1 MYITMRRDTPAP
13 GRRALAAVPAN
24 VIALGAV
31 SLVTDVSS
39 EMVTAVLPLYL
50 ALTLGLTPLQLGFV
64 DGLSFGVTALLRPAG
79 GRLADRWR
87 HKPVA
92 AAGYALSALAKVGV
106 LAAGAA
112 LGPLAAAIVADR
124 TGKGL
129 RTAPRDALISLSAP
143 AGREGLAFGVHR
155 AMDTVGAFLGPL
167 AAFAVL
173 AATGGVYRS
182 VFAVSFCVAA
192 FGLVLLVL
200 YVRDR
205 PGPAPAAPPVAAVL
219 RDPSLRR
226 LSAVAAGLGLFTLSD
241 FFVYLLLQHSG
252 AVPLR
257 WFPLLP
263 LGTAGVYLLLAVPL
277 GRLADRV
284 GRVRVLLGGHLA
296 LVAAMLLLAG
306 TPTGAPLLA
315 AVLLLHGLFY
325 AATDGVL
332 MALAGPLLPDAS
344 RATGLAVVQTA
355 QAAARFAS
363 SLAAGALWA
372 AWGAPTALLVLAAGL
387 LAAVAAAARGLR

>member
-1 MYITMRRDTPAP
+1 MYITLRRDTPAP
-13 GRRALAAVPAN
+13 GRRALSAVPAN

-64 DGLSFGVTALLRPAG
+64 DALSFGATALLRPAG
-79 GRLADRWR
+79 ARVADRWR

-92 AAGYALSALAKVGV
+92 AAGYALSALAKLGV

-129 RTAPRDALISLSAP
+129 RTAPRDALIAASAP
-143 AGREGLAFGVHR
+143 AGGEGLAFGVHR
-155 AMDTVGAFLGPL
+155 AMDTVGALLGPL

-173 AATGGVYRS
+173 AATGGTYRA
-182 VFAVSFCVAA
+182 VFVVSFCVAA
-192 FGLVLLVL
+192 FGVVLLAL

-205 PGPAPAAPPVAAVL
+205 PGPTPPAPPLRTVL
-219 RDPSLRR
+219 RDRR
-226 LSAVAAGLGLFTLSD
+226 LWRMCAVAAGLGAFTMSD
-241 FFVYLLLQHSG
+241 FFVYLLLQRSG

-257 WFPLLP
+257 YFPLLP
-263 LGTAGVYLLLAVPL
+263 LGTAAVYLLLAVPL

-284 GRVRVLLGGHLA
+284 GRARVLLGGHLA
-296 LVAAMLLLAG
+296 LVAATLLLAG
-306 TPTGAPLLA
+306 TPAAAPMVVG
-315 AVLLLHGLFY
+315 VLLLHGLFY
-325 AATDGVL
+325 ASTDGVL
-332 MALAGPLLPDAS
+332 MALAGPLLRDSS
-344 RATGLAVVQTA
+344 RTTGLAMVQTA
-355 QAAARFAS
+355 QAAARFVS

-372 AWGAPTALLVLAAGL
+372 AWGPRAALLVMAAGL
-387 LAAVAAAARGLR
+387 LAAVLAAARGLR